1 MSRQALADALD
12 TVLGVSGHLTQPPA
26 PTAGQGWP
34 LWVRTSYTNVPD
46 CGPVPDGTDWEVVVI
61 LPALLDTAHVDALR
75 DMVATALGSVAAV
88 ESAEPDTLDLAAET
102 NPVPVIRYT
111 LQTHEGN

>member
-1 MSRQALADALD
+1 MTRQALADALD
-12 TVLGVSGHLTQPPA
+12 TVLGVSGHLSQPPA

-34 LWVRTSYTNVPD
+34 LWVRTAYTNVPA
-46 CGPVPDGTDWEVVVI
+46 CGPVPDGTDWEVLVI
-61 LPALLDTAHVDALR
+61 LPALDPLHVDALR
-75 DMVATALGSVAAV
+75 DMVATALGTVAGV
-88 ESAEPDTLDLAAET
+88 ESAEPDTLDLGADS